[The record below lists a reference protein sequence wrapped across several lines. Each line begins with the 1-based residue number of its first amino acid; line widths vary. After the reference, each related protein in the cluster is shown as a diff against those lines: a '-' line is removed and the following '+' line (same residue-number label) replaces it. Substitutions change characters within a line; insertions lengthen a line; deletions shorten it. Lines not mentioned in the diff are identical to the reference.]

1 MSAEVVKQLKI
12 KSGVVTRLKK
22 EYQSY
27 EKEVTGMKVKVS
39 SMPTGNE

>member
-1 MSAEVVKQLKI
+1 MSAEVAKQLKI
-12 KSGVVTRLKK
+12 KSGVVTRLRK

-27 EKEVTGMKVKVS
+27 EKEVLTMKTKIT